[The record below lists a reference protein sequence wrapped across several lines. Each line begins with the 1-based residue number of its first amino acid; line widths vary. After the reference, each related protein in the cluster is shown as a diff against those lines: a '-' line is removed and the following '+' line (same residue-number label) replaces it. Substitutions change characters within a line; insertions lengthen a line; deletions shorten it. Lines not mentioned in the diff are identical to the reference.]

1 VAQELQNKGD
11 TRMLKRIS
19 KKLIQSKRVARIR
32 AKVRGSEKRPRLSV
46 YRSNQKLTVQ
56 IIDDEKKYTMFSVQ
70 GEGKNIASAKKLG
83 VAIVTKAK
91 AKNIA
96 SMVFDRGGYKY
107 HGVVKQIADTV
118 REGGI
123 II

>member
-1 VAQELQNKGD
+1 
-11 TRMLKRIS
+11 MLKRIS

-32 AKVRGSEKRPRLSV
+32 AKVRGSESRPRLSV

-56 IIDDEKKYTMFSVQ
+56 IIDDEKKVTLFSVQ
-70 GEGKNIASAKKLG
+70 GEGKNIESAKKLG
-83 VAIVTKAK
+83 GEITKKAK
-91 AKNIA
+91 AKNIR

-123 II
+123 TI

>member
-1 VAQELQNKGD
+1 
-11 TRMLKRIS
+11 MLKRKS

-32 AKVRGSEKRPRLSV
+32 AKVRGSEIRPRLSV

-70 GEGKNIASAKKLG
+70 GEGKNIESAKKLG
-83 VAIVTKAK
+83 AAIVTKAK

-107 HGVVKQIADTV
+107 HGVVKQIAETV

>member
-1 VAQELQNKGD
+1 
-11 TRMLKRIS
+11 MLKRIS

-32 AKVRGSEKRPRLSV
+32 AKVRGSEARPRLSV
-46 YRSNQKLTVQ
+46 YRSNQKLMVQ
-56 IIDDEKKYTMFSVQ
+56 IINDETKLTMFSVQ

-83 VAIVTKAK
+83 EALVKKAK
-91 AKNIA
+91 AKNIT

-123 II
+123 TI

>member
-1 VAQELQNKGD
+1 
-11 TRMLKRIS
+11 MLKRIS

-56 IIDDEKKYTMFSVQ
+56 IIDDEKKLTMFSVQ
-70 GEGKNIASAKKLG
+70 GTGKNIASAKKLG
-83 VAIVTKAK
+83 EDLVKKAK
-91 AKNIA
+91 AKNIT

-123 II
+123 TI

>member
-1 VAQELQNKGD
+1 
-11 TRMLKRIS
+11 MLKRIS

-32 AKVRGSEKRPRLSV
+32 AKVRGTETRPRLSV
-46 YRSNQKLTVQ
+46 YRSNQKLMVQ
-56 IIDDEKKYTMFSVQ
+56 VIDDVKKLTVFSVQ

-83 VAIVTKAK
+83 EEVVKKAK
-91 AKNIA
+91 TKNIA

-107 HGVVKQIADTV
+107 HGVVKQIADTI

-123 II
+123 TI

>member
-1 VAQELQNKGD
+1 
-11 TRMLKRIS
+11 MLKRIS

-56 IIDDEKKYTMFSVQ
+56 IIDDEKKLTMFSVQ

-83 VAIVTKAK
+83 EALVTKAK
-91 AKNIA
+91 AKHITN
-96 SMVFDRGGYKY
+96 MVFDRGGYKY

-123 II
+123 TI